1 MSNNIKKYLLFM
13 FGNWTKVE
21 KNSDIFNNIKDLMES
36 IVLHDEFSFI
46 TGDHVMIM
54 CIKSKMS
61 FEEIDDMLKEF
72 LTPYI
77 STFFL
82 MPKPRKLA
90 YRLDGILEQHLFGK
104 DGKTKPLHNIDP
116 ALAEKI
122 SKQLRMIVE
131 SKVNK
136 LIEVTNPQESKIL
149 RPFTLDCLLDKII
162 DEGMS
167 SLTIEEKEFLNKF
180 NK

>member
-1 MSNNIKKYLLFM
+1 M

-77 STFFL
+77 STFF
-82 MPKPRKLA
+82 
-90 YRLDGILEQHLFGK
+90 QT
-104 DGKTKPLHNIDP
+104 TKNDSRI
-116 ALAEKI
+116 
-122 SKQLRMIVE
+122 
-131 SKVNK
+131 
-136 LIEVTNPQESKIL
+136 
-149 RPFTLDCLLDKII
+149 
-162 DEGMS
+162 
-167 SLTIEEKEFLNKF
+167 
-180 NK
+180 